1 MADLPILTIMTFVPA
16 LAALLIALIPA
27 QFENVIK
34 QVALSAAVLIAIP
47 AVWLFF
53 AFEDPAAGEL
63 AFHESIPWVQQFRIR
78 YEMGIDGIALVMV
91 VLTALLTPLAM
102 LCSWHAIK
110 EQVKGFFAAMLLLEC
125 GMIGV
130 FCAADLFLFYVF
142 WELML
147 MPMALMIGIWG
158 GPNRVYAAVK
168 FVIYTLAGSLLMFV
182 AILYSYGVAAEAI
195 GVPTFNI
202 IQLQNTLPGAIEAD
216 VQWWLFAAFALSF
229 AIKVP
234 MFPFHTWLPDAHVQ
248 APTAGSV
255 ILAGVLLKMG
265 AYGFLRF
272 GIPFFPMAAAWFAPL
287 FIALSVIGILYGSL
301 MALAQD
307 DIKKLIAYSSVAHL
321 GFVTLGIFSGSVMA
335 AQGGVMQMVNHGI
348 STGALFLLVGVIY
361 ERTHTRG
368 VNDFGGLAKTMPIY
382 ATIFLIITLASI
394 GLPGTNGFVGEFL
407 VLNGTYQNHPFAAAL
422 AGLGVILAAGYMLT
436 MYRNVFFGK
445 VPDKWAD
452 LKDMSFLEGVTLV
465 PLVIACIWLGVLPN
479 HVLHKTEA
487 SVTQVVQVLTVATA
501 KLEADRKAE
510 EVADAR

>member
-1 MADLPILTIMTFVPA
+1 MTFAPA
-16 LAALLIALIPA
+16 VAALIIALIPDSMG
-27 QFENVIK
+27 NLIK
-34 QVALSAAVLIAIP
+34 QVALSVAVLVMIP
-47 AVWLFF
+47 ACWLFF
-53 AFEDPAAGEL
+53 AFEAPAVGEL
-63 AFHESIPWVQQFRIR
+63 AFYENLPWISTFRIR
-78 YEMGIDGIALVMV
+78 YEMGLDGISLVMV
-91 VLTALLTPLAM
+91 VLTAILTPLAM
-102 LCSWHAIK
+102 LCSWTAIR
-110 EQVKGFFAAMLLLEC
+110 EQVKGFFIAMLLLET

-147 MPMALMIGIWG
+147 LPMALMIGIWG

-168 FVIYTLAGSLLMFV
+168 FVIYTMAGSLLMFV
-182 AILYSYGVAAEAI
+182 AILYCYAVAAEAN
-195 GVPTFNI
+195 GTPTFNI
-202 IQLQNTLPGAIEAD
+202 VALQNTLPAIIAPD
-216 VQWWLFAAFALSF
+216 IQWWLFAAFALSF

-382 ATIFLIITLASI
+382 AVIFLTITLASI

-407 VLNGTYQNHPFAAAL
+407 VLNGTFQNHPFAAAM

-436 MYRNVFFGK
+436 MYRNVFFGE
-445 VPDKWAD
+445 VPEKWEGLPD
-452 LKDMSFLEGVTLV
+452 VNPLELVTLV
-465 PLVIACIWLGVLPN
+465 PLVIGCIWLGVLPN
-479 HVLHKTEA
+479 HVLHKTEG
-487 SVTQVVQVLTVATA
+487 SVTHVVEILVDATA
-501 KLEADRKAE
+501 TLEAERKAE
-510 EVADAR
+510 EVADASRTR